1 MRRLCAAF
9 ACLLG
14 GAVTA
19 QEFIDTRH
27 GPLTDE
33 DFYKLIACGAPPGR
47 SCNAPFV
54 RWSESAAQDLTVG
67 FASTRQSFPF
77 SLAQEFDRALD
88 VAIWQINSAAPGL
101 TLRRVGKAEEPV
113 ISLYMLPVTD
123 GQPIRGTPHPELEG
137 VPIGAAIVQI
147 WWDRNRELTDAAI
160 VLAADIPRDEAL
172 PILLEEL
179 TQAMGLMTDIRN
191 PWYETR
197 SVFSEDSNSVHKLGE
212 QDRMVLRR
220 HYPG

>member
-1 MRRLCAAF
+1 MRRFCTAL
-9 ACLLG
+9 ACLLAG
-14 GAVTA
+14 TA
-19 QEFIDTRH
+19 AGQEFIDT
-27 GPLTDE
+27 GPGALSDD
-33 DFYKLIACGAPPGR
+33 DFYRLVACAAAPGR
-47 SCNAPFV
+47 SCNAPLV
-54 RWSESAAQDLTVG
+54 RWSDRDAADLTVG
-67 FASTRQSFPF
+67 FAATRGSFPAG
-77 SLAQEFDRALD
+77 LAREFDRALD
-88 VAIWQINSAAPGL
+88 VAVWQINAAAPGL
-101 TLRRVGKAEEPV
+101 TLRRVEKAEEPV
-113 ISLYMLPVTD
+113 ISLYMLPVTE
-123 GQPIRGTPHPELEG
+123 GRPIRGTPHPELEG

-147 WWDRNRELTDAAI
+147 WWDADRDLTDAAI
-160 VLAADIPRDEAL
+160 VLAADIPHDEAL